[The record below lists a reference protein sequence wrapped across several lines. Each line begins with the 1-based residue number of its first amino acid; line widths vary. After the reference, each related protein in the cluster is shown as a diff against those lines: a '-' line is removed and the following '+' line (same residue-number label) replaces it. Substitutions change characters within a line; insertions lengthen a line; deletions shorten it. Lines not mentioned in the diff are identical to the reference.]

1 MRNLKRFL
9 SCVEKISL
17 KNNYLSYVEG
27 NDKIEKLR
35 EYIPWIRL
43 ADDETDPFTL
53 VMNMRFWDLLKKVSR
68 KSDDVWEVP
77 TDIAGYA
84 KKAYELRFS
93 IETRFNNIDWGG
105 YISRYGV
112 DARDFSYPPAVRNF
126 PMSPG
131 KDSAAKGEAYTFS
144 GNNDVILCLKKELAE
159 RDKKISIQEK
169 RIKTLMKQYI
179 VLQNQYN
186 EAVKNTK

>member
-1 MRNLKRFL
+1 M
-9 SCVEKISL
+9 EEISL
-17 KNNYLSYVEG
+17 KNNYLSYVDG
-27 NDKIEKLR
+27 NNKIEKLR

-77 TDIAGYA
+77 TDIAVYA

-126 PMSPG
+126 PMAPG